1 MSHFHTDYSW
11 QQLTFTAIIMLRI
24 SLRRVNTQLML
35 NLAVRGIGV
44 VPTSSSSALLHRHHA
59 LSNVF
64 PSSQRRY
71 FFSSL
76 FSSTKKSEV
85 IDPVKEENSKRT
97 PMSAQGEKLL
107 YEGETNKT
115 ITPSLPEQYT
125 TLL

>member
-11 QQLTFTAIIMLRI
+11 QQLTFTVIIMLRI

-35 NLAVRGIGV
+35 NLAVRGI
-44 VPTSSSSALLHRHHA
+44 VPTSSSSALLLHRHHA
-59 LSNVF
+59 LSNVI
-64 PSSQRRY
+64 PSSQHRY